1 MMWTYIAWCLG
12 VGLLATVL
20 LVVWPRMGLLARLKE
35 ARSFTRRRRRED
47 ALKHLLHQEANGRP
61 VSLESLAGA
70 VQLKTDAAAELMED
84 LEARGLTRLE
94 EGRFQLTPPGR
105 ELAAQVVRAHRLWES
120 YLADQTGVGEREWH
134 AQAEEQ
140 EHRLTPVEME
150 ALAARLGHPRLD
162 PHGDVIPESGEP
174 LPGDVGQT
182 LNSAPVN
189 TALVITHLEDEPA
202 RVYDQLAALGLGPGV
217 NVSITERLPHQ
228 VKIRA
233 QGVEHTLA
241 PLQAQNVGVEVVAEA
256 AAAPQ
261 EEGCLAALAPGQKAV
276 VLGLS
281 PACRGPERRRLLDLG
296 FVPGTE
302 VKVVMASPLGDPVAY
317 EVRGTTVALRREQ
330 ARAIRIA
337 QPEAVAA

>member
-1 MMWTYIAWCLG
+1 
-12 VGLLATVL
+12 VATAL
-20 LVVWPRMGLLARLKE
+20 LVVWPRIGLLARFKA
-35 ARSFTRRRRRED
+35 ARSFAQRQRRED
-47 ALKHLLHQEANGRP
+47 ALKHLLHQEANGRT

-70 VQLKTDAAAELMED
+70 VHLKTDAAAELMED

-94 EGRFQLTPPGR
+94 EGHFQLTPPGR
-105 ELAAQVVRAHRLWES
+105 ELAAHVVRAHRLWES

-134 AQAEEQ
+134 AQAEQQ
-140 EHRLTPVEME
+140 EHVLTPEETE
-150 ALAARLGHPRLD
+150 ALAARLGHPRVD

-174 LPGDVGQT
+174 LPGDAGQS
-182 LNSAPVN
+182 LN
-189 TALVITHLEDEPA
+189 TAPLNTPLVITHLEDEPA

-241 PLQAQNVGVEVVAEA
+241 PLQAQNVGVEVASEA
-256 AAAPQ
+256 VGVPQ
-261 EEGCLAALAPGQKAV
+261 EERNLSSLAAGQKAV

-302 VKVVMASPLGDPVAY
+302 VKVVMESPLGDPVAY
-317 EVRGTTVALRREQ
+317 EVRGTTVALRRAQ

-337 QPEAVAA
+337 QPQALAA

>member
-1 MMWTYIAWCLG
+1 MWIYIAGCLG
-12 VGLLATVL
+12 IGLLAAAM
-20 LVVWPRMGLLARLKE
+20 LVVWPRSGLLARWKA
-35 ARSFTRRRRRED
+35 ARLFARRCQRED

-70 VQLKTDAAAELMED
+70 VQLKTDAAADLMED

-94 EGRFQLTPPGR
+94 DGHFQLTPPGR
-105 ELAAQVVRAHRLWES
+105 ELASQVVRAHRLWES

-134 AQAEEQ
+134 AQAEQQ
-140 EHRLTPVEME
+140 EHLLTPEETE

-174 LPGDVGQT
+174 LPADVSQS
-182 LNSAPVN
+182 LN
-189 TALVITHLEDEPA
+189 TAPLNTPLVITHLEDEPA
-202 RVYDQLAALGLGPGV
+202 KVYDQLAAMGLGPGV

-228 VKIRA
+228 VKICA
-233 QGVEHTLA
+233 QGVQHVLA
-241 PLQAQNVGVEVVAEA
+241 PLQAQNVGVEVAAEVARP
-256 AAAPQ
+256 PQ
-261 EEGCLAALAPGQKAV
+261 AERFLSSLELGHKAV

-302 VKVVMASPLGDPVAY
+302 VRVVMKSPLGDPVAY
-317 EVRGTTVALRREQ
+317 EVRGTTVALRQDQ
-330 ARAIRIA
+330 ARHIRIA
-337 QPEAVAA
+337 EPVALAA